1 MLDISLS
8 VMAIVAVIFFI
19 TMFFLKIWLFE
30 PLVKFMDEREAKLKK
45 EMELISQNTED
56 TKKLQE
62 EINTILQLARDD
74 ARKTIENARLKAKEE
89 ADRLKA
95 IKIKEIEE
103 AKEALRDE
111 LRVEKEKILNELLKE
126 KDAIKSLIEN
136 KLRNVAW
143 KK

>member
-1 MLDISLS
+1 MLDINLS

-89 ADRLKA
+89 ADKLKA
-95 IKIKEIEE
+95 IKVREIEE

-126 KDAIKSLIEN
+126 KDEIKSLIEN
-136 KLRNVAW
+136 KLRNVA
-143 KK
+143 

>member
-126 KDAIKSLIEN
+126 KDEIKSLIEN
-136 KLRNVAW
+136 KLRNVA
-143 KK
+143 

>member
-136 KLRNVAW
+136 KLRNVA
-143 KK
+143 